1 MATLILT
8 TNQRHYIPV
17 SSISHF
23 TFITEV
29 QEAPTD
35 PPIRCSIDA
44 IAFTGKRLPI
54 FHHYYR
60 RSWAPEL
67 FFMGVD
73 YRERTRERMQ
83 RQGEQFMVELL
94 DMQETGVFTV
104 ILRPEGFALLEYE

>member
-29 QEAPTD
+29 QEALTD

-60 RSWAPEL
+60 RSLGSGAIPHGSGL
-67 FFMGVD
+67 P
-73 YRERTRERMQ
+73 REN
-83 RQGEQFMVELL
+83 
-94 DMQETGVFTV
+94 
-104 ILRPEGFALLEYE
+104 